1 MKQLTGYF
9 YRQGI
14 VLERPSSPSEE
25 EPPRCKVCGQLLSNW
40 QPGMPLICPD
50 HNPNRQGTKRDGQQ
64 GPRVVFDEWIQGTLW
79 YVAAP

>member
-1 MKQLTGYF
+1 
-9 YRQGI
+9 
-14 VLERPSSPSEE
+14 
-25 EPPRCKVCGQLLSNW
+25 
-40 QPGMPLICPD
+40 MPLICPD